1 MRPSQFC
8 GLVALYLLAA
18 LSTLCA
24 QETVVP
30 RHMGFPQDWSQHQ
43 VWFSRDG
50 LLQHPE
56 LLNREPRV
64 LHQAM
69 QRWQAPNS
77 NVFLGAANMTT
88 ATGNAKPEPRSSG
101 GRDWSVSLGRSHVSA
116 NMYPAKY
123 TFNIVAPPDC
133 NRDFAVFGLTVAGT
147 ATQANL
153 VGFNNLYSGP
163 VTSPSLCNLTAPTVL
178 FAYNITTVAGGKIVT
193 SPFLSPDGTKIAFV
207 ESVAGT
213 EAIFHVLTWTAGQG
227 TIAAP
232 ATPGAA
238 AMTSVVFSTTS
249 SDTISSP
256 WMDYNSDIA
265 YIGSDNGFV
274 YKITGVFLGTPT
286 LVSGNGWPATAGTA
300 RLTSPVLDTQ
310 LNFLLAGSGD
320 GNLYRIDTTNPAN
333 VSSLAVGKK
342 GRPYSAIEAAPAV
355 DVTNGTTF
363 VVDAN
368 DGTSAVLV
376 QVATSSLTP
385 MAKARIGAGGTAAA
399 AGTAMFIY
407 EPAADDAYFTSP
419 ASGNIRLCGTNPNVN
434 TTEPWQYAFGF
445 TGSIMNTSSSF
456 SQQLPGST
464 ATRCTGWTEFFNP
477 NIGGGTDFFFF
488 GLTQDCTGAG
498 TSGCV
503 VERLSDTSLLTANLN
518 GGPTGI
524 IVDNDSP
531 AAQASSIYMT
541 AVKFNAAYKFTQN
554 GLQ

>member
-1 MRPSQFC
+1 VRPSQIR
-8 GLVALYLLAA
+8 GVVALYLLAVV
-18 LSTLCA
+18 STLCA

-30 RHMGFPQDWSQHQ
+30 RHRGFPQDWSQHQ

-56 LLNREPRV
+56 LLDREPRV

-69 QRWQAPNS
+69 QRWQAPNT
-77 NVFLGAANMTT
+77 NVSLGAASMTT
-88 ATGNAKPEPRSSG
+88 ATKNATPEPKSAG

-123 TFNIVAPPDC
+123 TFNIGAPPDC
-133 NRDFAVFGLTVAGT
+133 NRDFAVFGLTIAGT

-163 VTSPSLCNLTAPTVL
+163 ATGPSLCNLTAPTVI

-227 TIAAP
+227 AIAAP
-232 ATPGAA
+232 ANPGA

-286 LVSGNGWPATAGTA
+286 LVSGNGWPARAGTA
-300 RLTSPVLDTQ
+300 RLTSPVLDSQ
-310 LNFLLAGSGD
+310 LNFLMAGSGD
-320 GNLYRIDTTNPAN
+320 GNLYQINTTNPAN
-333 VSSLAVGKK
+333 VLSLAVGKK
-342 GRPYSAIEAAPAV
+342 GRPYSAIVAAPAV

-376 QVATSSLTP
+376 QVDTASLTQI
-385 MAKARIGAGGTAAA
+385 AKARIGAGGTAAA
-399 AGTAMFIY
+399 AGTAMFLY
-407 EPAADDAYFTSP
+407 GPAADDAYFTSP
-419 ASGNIRLCGTNPNVN
+419 ASGNIRLCGTDPA
-434 TTEPWQYAFGF
+434 TTTPWQYAFAF
-445 TGSIMNTSSSF
+445 TGSLMNTTSSF

-464 ATRCTGWTEFFNP
+464 ATRCTGWIEFFNP
-477 NIGGGTDFFFF
+477 NIAGGTDFFFF

-524 IVDNDSP
+524 IVDNDSN

-541 AVKFNAAYKFTQN
+541 AVKFNAGYKFTQN